1 MTTESIA
8 LMAHLFRRAG
18 FGATMEELERYAAKG
33 YEETVEELLHPERQP
48 EWDEERLFRDF
59 PELQDRTA
67 IEPGQ
72 IFWTHR
78 LIETRRPLEEKM
90 ALFWHG
96 VLCTGAGK
104 ADNVR
109 QVTIQIDMFR
119 RLGLGRFPDILV
131 ELSKDPAML
140 YYLDNTENHKGSI
153 NENYGRELLE
163 LFSLG
168 VGMDGEANYTEDDV
182 QACSRAFT
190 GWGIKPPL
198 PTDPYGPHT
207 WTFYYDAT
215 DHDDG
220 EKTFLGETGRW
231 NGEDVIDILARQ
243 PATRRFIARHLY
255 NFFVADE
262 PIVPTWKD
270 IPPRDPQAI
279 ETLEGVLVESDYD
292 MRQVMRVLLNSDFFK
307 DARFQKVKSPVE
319 VVIGTVKQTG
329 EFAANKPGALD
340 LVMEMRYMGQDILN
354 PPTVEGWH
362 TGRDWIDSGTLVE
375 RINYT
380 ADQMGNLEH
389 PGIRSIVDRLAST
402 GPLLS
407 PERLVDG
414 CLDVLGGYRL
424 PQQTRD
430 KLVAHLAKGGDLDT
444 ASEEFGQRVAQTLQ
458 LIVATQEYQFA

>member
-18 FGATMEELERYAAKG
+18 FGATMEELERHAAKG
-33 YEETVEELLHPERQP
+33 YEETVEELIHPELQP

-78 LIETRRPLEEKM
+78 LVGTTRPLEEKM

-119 RLGLGRFPDILV
+119 ELGLDRFPGILV

-140 YYLDNTENHKGSI
+140 YYLDNTENHKGAI

-163 LFSLG
+163 LFSMG
-168 VGMDGEANYTEDDV
+168 VGMEGAANYTEDDV

-190 GWGIKPPL
+190 GWGIRPPL

-207 WTFYYDAT
+207 WSFYYDAT

-231 NGEDVIDILARQ
+231 NGEDVIEIVARQ
-243 PATRRFIARHLY
+243 PATHRFIARHLY

-262 PIVPTWKD
+262 PIVPVWKD

-279 ETLEGVLVESDYD
+279 ETLENVFVESDYN
-292 MRQVMRVLLNSDFFK
+292 MREVMRVLLNSDFFK
-307 DARFQKVKSPVE
+307 NARFQKVKSPVE

-329 EFAANKPGALD
+329 DFAVNKPGALD

-362 TGRDWIDSGTLVE
+362 TGKDWIDSGTLVE

-380 ADQMGNLEH
+380 ADQMGNLDH
-389 PGIRSIVDRLAST
+389 PGIRSIVDRLASS
-402 GPLLS
+402 GAVLS
-407 PERLVDG
+407 PESVVDG
-414 CLDVLGGYRL
+414 CLDILGGYRL
-424 PQQTRD
+424 PQQTWD
-430 KLVAHLAKGGDLDT
+430 KLVSHLAKGGDLST
-444 ASEEFGQRVAQTLQ
+444 TGEEFGQRVAQTLQ

>member
-18 FGATMEELERYAAKG
+18 FGATVEELERYAAKG
-33 YEETVEELLHPERQP
+33 YEETVEELIHPELQP
-48 EWDEERLFRDF
+48 EWDEERLFRDY

-67 IEPGQ
+67 VEPGQ

-78 LIETRRPLEEKM
+78 LIGSKRPLEEKM

-109 QVTIQIDMFR
+109 QVTLQIDMFR
-119 RLGLGRFPDILV
+119 RLGLGRFPQILV

-140 YYLDNTENHKGSI
+140 YYLDNTENHKGAI

-163 LFSLG
+163 LFSMG
-168 VGMDGEANYTEDDV
+168 VGMDGEANYSEEDV
-182 QACSRAFT
+182 KACSRAFT
-190 GWGIKPPL
+190 GWGIEPPL

-207 WTFYYDAT
+207 WNFYYDAT

-231 NGEDVIDILARQ
+231 NGEDVIEIVASQ
-243 PATRRFIARHLY
+243 PATHRFIARHLY

-262 PIVPTWKD
+262 PIVPVWKD
-270 IPPRDPQAI
+270 VPPRDPQAI
-279 ETLEGVLVESDYD
+279 ETLEKVLVESDYN
-292 MRQVMRVLLNSDFFK
+292 MREVMRVLLNSDFFK
-307 DARFQKVKSPVE
+307 NARFQKVKSPVE
-319 VVIGTVKQTG
+319 VVIGTVKQMGDFTV
-329 EFAANKPGALD
+329 NKPGALD

-362 TGRDWIDSGTLVE
+362 TGKDWIDSGTLVE

-380 ADQMGNLEH
+380 ADQIGNLDH
-389 PGIRSIVDRLAST
+389 PGIRSIVDRLASR
-402 GPLLS
+402 GAVLS
-407 PERLVDG
+407 PGALVDG
-414 CLDVLGGYRL
+414 CLDMLGGYHL
-424 PQQTRD
+424 PQQTWD
-430 KLVAHLAKGGDLDT
+430 KLVSHLAKGGDLNT
-444 ASEEFGQRVAQTLQ
+444 TSEDFGQRVAQTLQ